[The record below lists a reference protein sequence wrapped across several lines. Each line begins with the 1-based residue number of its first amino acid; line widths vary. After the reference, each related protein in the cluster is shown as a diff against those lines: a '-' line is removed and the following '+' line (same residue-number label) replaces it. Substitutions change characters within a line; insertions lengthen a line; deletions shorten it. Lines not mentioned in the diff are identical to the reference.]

1 MTVNPAEH
9 DPRDVYKLLIGSVV
23 PRPIA
28 LVSTVSAGGVRNLA
42 PFSFFNAICPNP
54 PMVCFS
60 PTFKASP
67 NGEPGRKD
75 TLRNVQET
83 GEFVVNIVSED
94 FAEAMNATSGE
105 YPPEI
110 DEFLVSGLTPAP
122 SDIVRPPRVKES
134 KVQMECRLVQV
145 VTVSQRPLGASLV
158 IGEVLR
164 FHVDDSIVDNFR
176 IDPNKLRAIGR
187 MGGTSYART
196 SDRFEL
202 ARPVVK

>member
-9 DPRDVYKLLIGSVV
+9 DVRDVYKLLIGSVV

-28 LVSTVSAGGVRNLA
+28 FVSTVSRDGIRNLA

-60 PTFKASP
+60 PTFKASE
-67 NGEPGRKD
+67 NGEPGTKD
-75 TLRNVQET
+75 TLRNVMET

-105 YPPEI
+105 YPPDV
-110 DEFLVSGLTPAP
+110 DEFLISGLTPVP
-122 SDIVRPPRVKES
+122 SETVRPPRVKES
-134 KVQMECRLVQV
+134 RVQMECRLVQV
-145 VTVSQRPLGASLV
+145 VTLSERPLGASLV

-164 FHVDDSIVDNFR
+164 FHVDDAIVDNFR
-176 IDPNKLRAIGR
+176 IDPDKLRAIGR

-196 SDRFEL
+196 SDRFDL
-202 ARPVVK
+202 SRPVVK